1 MILSLLKMYV
11 RCWLYCD
18 ESSTPPPSPPFYIE
32 ALLVWI
38 GGVDSQEGGAEA
50 VIVSLLTSKSH

>member
-1 MILSLLKMYV
+1 MSRQRPL
-11 RCWLYCD
+11 
-18 ESSTPPPSPPFYIE
+18 PPPPPPFYIE